1 MYIGSNSAQRVE
13 SGPAESVFLDSL
25 NKPVKPVPTD
35 QANLFGKRPLNFIP
49 NPSKAVWYSAL
60 FPGLGQIYNR
70 KYWKLPLV
78 YGGFMGITYALAWN
92 GQYLKDYTNAYSD
105 LMDDNPNTTSYL
117 DILPANMLNNFNN
130 GSLTHDQLGTILKN
144 RKDYFRRNRDL
155 SIICMVGLYF
165 VTMID
170 AYVDAQLFQFD
181 INPDLSLRVEPV
193 SLKVNQF
200 NNRSQAFGLQCSI
213 NF

>member
-1 MYIGSNSAQRVE
+1 MYIGAVSAQRVE
-13 SGPAESVFLDSL
+13 QSSAETVILDSV
-25 NKPVKPVPTD
+25 NKPVKPIYTD
-35 QANLFGKRPLNFIP
+35 QANLFGKRPINFVP

-60 FPGLGQIYNR
+60 FPGLGQLYNR

-105 LMDDNPNTTSYL
+105 LKDDNPNTTSYL
-117 DILPANMLNNFNN
+117 DILPTNMLNNFNN
-130 GSLTHDQLGTILKN
+130 GTLTPDQLGTILKN

-193 SLKVNQF
+193 SLKVNQI